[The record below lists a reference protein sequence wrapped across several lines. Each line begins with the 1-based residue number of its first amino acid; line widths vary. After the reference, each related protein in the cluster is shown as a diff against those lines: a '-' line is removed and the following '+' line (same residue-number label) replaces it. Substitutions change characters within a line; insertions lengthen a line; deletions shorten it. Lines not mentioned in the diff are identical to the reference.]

1 MSDHDHIDA
10 QWLRAA
16 QSPPPP
22 PPPPPPPR
30 RRGHGCALSLLVLIL
45 VLAGVLFIDITG
57 SLWLSWQS
65 HIKLTAALMS
75 NLAFI
80 PGDLIKA
87 GVAVA
92 VARQLRR
99 VPALNLG

>member
-1 MSDHDHIDA
+1 MI
-10 QWLRAA
+10 
-16 QSPPPP
+16 
-22 PPPPPPPR
+22 
-30 RRGHGCALSLLVLIL
+30 

-87 GVAVA
+87 GVVVA

-99 VPALNLG
+99 VPVLNLG